1 MGYDYP
7 WITIGITIGITKVG
21 PELWRLD
28 VPNARRARA
37 WVRGWVEPETQP
49 PAQPCA
55 APCAASHAARSTSG
69 WWKIT
74 IFFMERSTH
83 FEWENS
89 PF

>member
-1 MGYDYP
+1 MDHH
-7 WITIGITIGITKVG
+7 WNHHGITKVG

-49 PAQPCA
+49 PAPCA
-55 APCAASHAARSTSG
+55 AMRSQHPLWLVENHHFFHG
-69 WWKIT
+69 KI
-74 IFFMERSTH
+74 H
-83 FEWENS
+83 